1 MLSSQLALH
10 GLQPIEYGN
19 PFITSFISQENV
31 IEEFSLIPRFKKI
44 WDRAMQI
51 ANRLVPDN
59 HQGVVHVQL
68 VYACFISSTV
78 KIIDDDFDWSIVN
91 SHTIL
96 HSKLSIN
103 SKNDTETSASLIKA
117 NVNIVLFN

>member
-10 GLQPIEYGN
+10 SLQPIENGN
-19 PFITSFISQENV
+19 PFITSLVSQENV
-31 IEEFSLIPRFKKI
+31 IEEFSSIPRFKVI
-44 WDRAMQI
+44 WDRAMKI
-51 ANRLVPDN
+51 ANRLVPED
-59 HQGVVHVQL
+59 HQGVVLVQL
-68 VYACFISSTV
+68 VYACFISSAI
-78 KIIDDDFDWSIVN
+78 KIIDDDFDLSIVN